1 MNDPMEL
8 ISLPLSQTVLYTIGQ
23 MVMHKLNAEDDNP
36 LAAPDLDRSATAM
49 VSNALGL
56 LTARRFS

>member
-1 MNDPMEL
+1 
-8 ISLPLSQTVLYTIGQ
+8 
-23 MVMHKLNAEDDNP
+23 MVMYKLNAEDDNP